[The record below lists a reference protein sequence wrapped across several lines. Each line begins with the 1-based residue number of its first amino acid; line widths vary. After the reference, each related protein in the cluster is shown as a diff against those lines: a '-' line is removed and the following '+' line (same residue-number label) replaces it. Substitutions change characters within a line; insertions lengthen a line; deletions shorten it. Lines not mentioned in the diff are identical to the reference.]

1 VREYVPNVV
10 EPSFGIGRI
19 LYSLI
24 EHSWY
29 RRDGDEARN
38 VFGFPICVAP
48 FKALVAPLSNNAS
61 FVPVTKQI
69 GDILRKS
76 GVGSKLDDSSAS
88 IGRRYARADELGIPL
103 AITVDFQT
111 VKDQTVTLRD
121 RDSLKQIRE
130 SVRMSSCANAQ
141 RFQPCVK
148 LSRIWWRSES
158 PLLMY

>member
-1 VREYVPNVV
+1 VPSVV
-10 EPSFGIGRI
+10 EPSFGIGRV

-29 RRDGDEARN
+29 RREGDEARN

-48 FKALVAPLSNNAS
+48 FKVMVAPLSNNDV
-61 FVPVTKQI
+61 FGPFCKQI
-69 GDILRKS
+69 GESLRRM
-76 GVGSKLDDSSAS
+76 GVGNKLDDGSAS

-121 RDSLKQIRE
+121 RDSQKQIRE
-130 SVRMSSCANAQ
+130 SVRSLLQSSFLVLA
-141 RFQPCVK
+141 
-148 LSRIWWRSES
+148 
-158 PLLMY
+158 